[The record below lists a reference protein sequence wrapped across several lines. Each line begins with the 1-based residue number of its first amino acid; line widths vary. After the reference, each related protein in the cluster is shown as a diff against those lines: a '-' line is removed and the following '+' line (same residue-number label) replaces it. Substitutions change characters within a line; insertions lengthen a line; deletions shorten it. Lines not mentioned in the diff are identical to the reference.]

1 VSRNLQLFDPDTH
14 AVAVGD
20 ARSNVVDK
28 QQRQRIRRARAQRK
42 KLLDSIG
49 WWQTPPKPI
58 PAILR
63 ESA

>member
-1 VSRNLQLFDPDTH
+1 MSRNLTLFDPDTH

-20 ARSNVVDK
+20 ERGPVVDK
-28 QQRQRIRRARAQRK
+28 QKRQRIRKARAQRK

-49 WWQTPPKPI
+49 WWQTPPKPP